1 MNYQQLD
8 SALSVDNTVVNVGDV
23 IDVIVLNFIIVVI
36 VAAAVVVVVSW

>member
-36 VAAAVVVVVSW
+36 VAAAVVVVVSR

>member
-36 VAAAVVVVVSW
+36 VAAAVVVVSR